1 MRLSA
6 TGIMCVSRYTDR
18 GYLVR
23 ANSKREQLA
32 EVLTAF
38 NIKVEEDDLLSR
50 CTRCNG
56 TFIPR

>member
-1 MRLSA
+1 M
-6 TGIMCVSRYTDR
+6 
-18 GYLVR
+18 R

-32 EVLTAF
+32 EVLSAF